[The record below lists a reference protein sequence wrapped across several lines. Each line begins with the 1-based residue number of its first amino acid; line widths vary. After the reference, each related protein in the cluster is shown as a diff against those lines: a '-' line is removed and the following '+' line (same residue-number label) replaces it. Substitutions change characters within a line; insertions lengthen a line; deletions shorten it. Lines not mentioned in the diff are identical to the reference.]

1 MIKLEKFYPLI
12 IEAFNDNKTF
22 SFPIKGKSM
31 RPLLKNDDIV
41 TIKKIDND
49 IKKGDILLYKRSDD
63 SFVLHRLN
71 KIKKNHYLIVGDH
84 QTKIDLVE
92 YNQLIGKVINYQK
105 KDKDKI
111 YYMKGV
117 RYNFY
122 KFIVK
127 FKFIRYIFSHI
138 YK

>member
-1 MIKLEKFYPLI
+1 MIKLETLYPLI
-12 IEAFNDNKTF
+12 LEAFQDNKTF
-22 SFPIKGKSM
+22 SFPIKGTSM

-49 IKKGDILLYKRSDD
+49 IKKGDILLYKRNDD
-63 SFVLHRLN
+63 SFVLHRIN
-71 KIKKNHYLIVGDH
+71 KIKKDYYLIVGDH
-84 QTKIDLVE
+84 QTKKELVK
-92 YNQLIGKVINYQK
+92 YDQLIGKVINYQK
-105 KDKDKI
+105 KNKEKI
-111 YYMKGV
+111 YYLKGV

>member
-49 IKKGDILLYKRSDD
+49 IKKGDILLYKRNDD

>member
-49 IKKGDILLYKRSDD
+49 IKKGDILLYKRNDD

-105 KDKDKI
+105 KDIDKI